1 MYEAMACNYYI
12 KKSVKSGM
20 TPIFVRIR
28 SRILN
33 VDIKLST
40 NIEVDARRWNAAAE
54 KASTLANF
62 RKSEAGKILFAK
74 LDQIESLIEGRLNDK
89 EVITSEKARLII
101 DSVTYQEAIE
111 AKKQEEEEKARKE
124 AASKKMTLKKFI
136 AKYKE
141 EVANGGR
148 QTEQGK
154 NYAYSSVK
162 AIKGALQQFENFQVE
177 KGRTYDFKDIDMNFY
192 YAYTAYLKKKE
203 YSINSIGKCI
213 KILKGV
219 MAAAESEGYHTNSI
233 FKDRKFKGARV
244 DIYSIYLT
252 REELDKMMAVDMSQL
267 SPGHEQARDIFMV
280 GVWTAQRVSDY
291 NNIKKGDF
299 STMTKNVMREEDDPD
314 NPGERKAWIE
324 KHEITY
330 LNIRQQKTGAKVSI
344 PCNSQLK
351 AILEKYKYQMPH
363 LEDQVINRYIKEVA
377 ELAGLNEMVEIET
390 TKGGTPK
397 KERVP
402 KYKLIHTHTARRTG
416 ATLMY
421 LAGMDVYDI
430 MKVTGH
436 SSPVML
442 KKYIRADQLDVVN
455 KLTDK
460 YEYFR

>member
-1 MYEAMACNYYI
+1 MACNYYI
-12 KKSVKSGM
+12 KKGVKSGM

-28 SRILN
+28 SRLLK

-40 NIEVDARRWNAAAE
+40 NLEVDARRWNAAAE

-62 RKSEAGKILFAK
+62 RKSDDGKPLFAK
-74 LDQIESLIEGRLNDK
+74 LDKIESLIEGRLNEKDAL
-89 EVITSEKARLII
+89 TSKKARLII

-111 AKKQEEEEKARKE
+111 AKRREEEEKARKE
-124 AASKKMTLKKFI
+124 AASKRMTLKKFI

-141 EVANGGR
+141 EVENGGR

-162 AIKGALQQFENFQVE
+162 AIKGALNQFEKFQTE
-177 KGRTYDFKDIDMNFY
+177 TGRTYDFKDIDMNFY
-192 YAYTAYLKKKE
+192 YAYTAYLKNKE

-219 MAAAESEGYHTNSI
+219 MAAAESEGYHSNAI
-233 FKDRKFKGARV
+233 FKDRRFKGARV
-244 DIYSIYLT
+244 DIDSIYLT
-252 REELDKMMAVDMSQL
+252 REELDKMMAVDMSKL
-267 SPGHEQARDIFMV
+267 SLGHEQARDIFMV

-291 NNIKKGDF
+291 NNIKKKDF
-299 STMTKNVMREEDDPD
+299 STITKNVMKEKPDPK
-314 NPGERKAWIE
+314 NKKKKIAWIE
-324 KHEITY
+324 QQEITY

-351 AILEKYKYQMPH
+351 AILEKYNYQMPH

-377 ELAGLNEMVEIET
+377 EKAGLTDLVEVET

-397 KERVP
+397 KEKIP

-436 SSPVML
+436 SSPAML
-442 KKYIRADQLDVVN
+442 KKYIRADSLDVVE

-460 YEYFR
+460 YDYFN

>member
-1 MYEAMACNYYI
+1 MACNYYI
-12 KKSVKSGM
+12 KKGVKSGM

-28 SRILN
+28 SRLLK

-40 NIEVDARRWNAAAE
+40 NLEVDARRWNAAAE

-62 RKSEAGKILFAK
+62 RKSEDGKPLFAK
-74 LDQIESLIEGRLNDK
+74 LDQIETLIEGRLNEK
-89 EVITSEKARLII
+89 EALSSEKARLII

-111 AKKQEEEEKARKE
+111 AKKKEEEEKARKE
-124 AASKKMTLKKFI
+124 AASKRMTLNKFI

-141 EVANGGR
+141 EVKNGGR

-154 NYAYSSVK
+154 NYSPSSVK
-162 AIKGALQQFENFQVE
+162 AIKGALQQFENFQSE
-177 KGRTYDFKDIDMNFY
+177 MGRTYDFKDIDMNFY
-192 YAYTAYLKKKE
+192 YAYTAYLKNKD

-219 MAAAESEGYHTNSI
+219 LAAAESEGYHSNAI
-233 FKDRKFKGARV
+233 FKDRRFKGARV
-244 DIYSIYLT
+244 DIDSIYLT
-252 REELDKMMAVDMSQL
+252 REELDKMMAVDMSKL

-291 NNIKKGDF
+291 NNIKKKDF
-299 STMTKNVMREEDDPD
+299 STITKNVMKEKPDPK
-314 NPGERKAWIE
+314 NKKKKIAWIE
-324 KHEITY
+324 QQEITY

-351 AILEKYKYQMPH
+351 AILEKYNYQMPH

-377 ELAGLNEMVEIET
+377 EQAGLTDLVEIET

-397 KERVP
+397 KEKFP

-436 SSPVML
+436 SSPAML
-442 KKYIRADQLDVVN
+442 KKYIRADSLDVVE

-460 YEYFR
+460 YDYFN